1 MSQRGFDLIRALEVF
16 AMTVQSGSM
25 SAAARALNLSQS
37 AVSQQVKHL
46 EDSIGAT
53 LFDRTLRPQKL
64 TPVGDALNLRAAEL
78 LAGAQEA
85 LGAVRKLSGA
95 PLPSLRLAVLNSLAG
110 ILVPRLIF
118 ALRERT
124 GWKRASALAATK
136 LDFAARPVLGT
147 RLQAAGRLS

>member
-1 MSQRGFDLIRALEVF
+1 
-16 AMTVQSGSM
+16 MTAQSGSM
-25 SAAARALNLSQS
+25 SEAARALNLSQS

-46 EDSIGAT
+46 KDFIGAT

-64 TPVGDALNLRAAEL
+64 MPAGDPLNLRAAEL

-95 PLPSLRLAVLNSLAG
+95 PLPSLRLAALNSLTG
-110 ILVPRLIF
+110 ILVPRRIF
-118 ALRERT
+118 ALRECT
-124 GWKRASALAATK
+124 AWKRASVLAATK
-136 LDFAARPVLGT
+136 LDFAARPILGT

>member
-1 MSQRGFDLIRALEVF
+1 
-16 AMTVQSGSM
+16 MTAQSGSM

-64 TPVGDALNLRAAEL
+64 TPAGDALNLRAAEL
-78 LAGAQEA
+78 FAGAQEA

-95 PLPSLRLAVLNSLAG
+95 PLPSLRLAMLNSLAG

-136 LDFAARPVLGT
+136 LDFAARPIWALVCK
-147 RLQAAGRLS
+147 LQEDYPRHS